1 MNDIYVTLTGNVA
14 APPRQHT
21 FPDGS
26 RVTSLKIA
34 STSRY
39 FDRENQQWRNG
50 ETTYF
55 GVRCFRGLADN
66 VAQSVH
72 LGQPVVVQG
81 RLRIREFAHEG
92 ERRFMPEVEANSLG
106 HDLRW
111 GLGSFTKPQRGGPVA
126 ALGSAERIELDRE
139 TSDWAMSGGAPVA
152 AGATGSLSLLK
163 TGPDDLRA
171 GPDDLKTGP
180 DGLRTGPDDLK
191 TGFDDLRTSPDG
203 ETSAPRETEITLSGE
218 TAEDGVTPGETDHPG
233 DITHPGDSIDLRDTV
248 DLREVVDAG
257 EATEVPLREVDRESA
272 PQDHEPA
279 GKEPVEGETM
289 ARRGRAGKST
299 TRRQGAAGTRGPG
312 TEAETAGGVPDAV
325 RIHPDAGDETP
336 WPTRESL
343 AA

>member
-152 AGATGSLSLLK
+152 AGAVGALPLLK
-163 TGPDDLRA
+163 TGSDDSKA
-171 GPDDLKTGP
+171 GLDD
-180 DGLRTGPDDLK
+180 
-191 TGFDDLRTSPDG
+191 
-203 ETSAPRETEITLSGE
+203 ETSTPRETEITPGGE
-218 TAEDGVTPGETDHPG
+218 AAGGDAMPG
-233 DITHPGDSIDLRDTV
+233 DITHPEGIAHSGDILEPRDAIDLRDAVYLQEGV
-248 DLREVVDAG
+248 DSG
-257 EATEVPLREVDRESA
+257 EAAGVPPRGA
-272 PQDHEPA
+272 DHEAA
-279 GKEPVEGETM
+279 GKEPAEGETT

-299 TRRQGAAGTRGPG
+299 PTRRQDAAGRRSSGAG
-312 TEAETAGGVPDAV
+312 EEMAGGVPGAM
-325 RIHPDAGDETP
+325 RTRPDASDETP
-336 WPTRESL
+336 WPMRESV

>member
-39 FDRENQQWRNG
+39 YDRENQQWRNG

-66 VAQSVH
+66 VAQSVQM
-72 LGQPVVVQG
+72 GQPVVVQG

-152 AGATGSLSLLK
+152 AGALGAPSPLK
-163 TGPDDLRA
+163 TGSDTEPSA
-171 GPDDLKTGP
+171 PHEVEIT
-180 DGLRTGPDDLK
+180 
-191 TGFDDLRTSPDG
+191 PDG
-203 ETSAPRETEITLSGE
+203 EATHDAISAGS
-218 TAEDGVTPGETDHPG
+218 TAHPEQAT
-233 DITHPGDSIDLRDTV
+233 THV
-248 DLREVVDAG
+248 W
-257 EATEVPLREVDRESA
+257 EAVEVPPRPADPGLTGQGHGPAREEAAEGQAV
-272 PQDHEPA
+272 A
-279 GKEPVEGETM
+279 GRAKAARSTTTK
-289 ARRGRAGKST
+289 RRGT
-299 TRRQGAAGTRGPG
+299 TGTRGPNAG
-312 TEAETAGGVPDAV
+312 EAPVGSGPGALKT
-325 RIHPDAGDETP
+325 HPDTGDETP
-336 WPTRESL
+336 WPTRAPI

>member
-39 FDRENQQWRNG
+39 YDRENQQWRNG

-66 VAQSVH
+66 VAQSVQM
-72 LGQPVVVQG
+72 GQPVVVQG

-111 GLGSFTKPQRGGPVA
+111 GLGSFSKPQRGGPVA

-152 AGATGSLSLLK
+152 AGALGATSPLK
-163 TGPDDLRA
+163 TGSDAEPS
-171 GPDDLKTGP
+171 T
-180 DGLRTGPDDLK
+180 
-191 TGFDDLRTSPDG
+191 
-203 ETSAPRETEITLSGE
+203 PREVEITP
-218 TAEDGVTPGETDHPG
+218 D
-233 DITHPGDSIDLRDTV
+233 
-248 DLREVVDAG
+248 G
-257 EATEVPLREVDRESA
+257 EATEAGAISA
-272 PQDHEPA
+272 GSTAHPETTGPQDTTHVWEAVEAPPRPADHELTGQGHGPA
-279 GKEPVEGETM
+279 REETAEGQAVTGRTKA
-289 ARRGRAGKST
+289 ARSTT
-299 TRRQGAAGTRGPG
+299 TRRRGTTGARGPSVGEAPVGSGPG
-312 TEAETAGGVPDAV
+312 TM
-325 RIHPDAGDETP
+325 RIHPDTSDETP
-336 WPTRESL
+336 WPTRAPI

>member
-14 APPRQHT
+14 ATPRQHT

-66 VAQSVH
+66 VAQSVQ

-81 RLRIREFAHEG
+81 RLRIREFTHEG

-111 GLGSFTKPQRGGPVA
+111 GLGSFSKSQRGGPVA

-139 TSDWAMSGGAPVA
+139 TSDWAMSGGVPVEAGALGALPPLQAGLDDGRAAPDGGPAGGAIHGEAAEVAPHAVDHGSAGEEPAVGEAVTRRRKAAKGTTRRVGAVGAGDPAAGVTGEEA
-152 AGATGSLSLLK
+152 AGAVPS
-163 TGPDDLRA
+163 
-171 GPDDLKTGP
+171 
-180 DGLRTGPDDLK
+180 
-191 TGFDDLRTSPDG
+191 
-203 ETSAPRETEITLSGE
+203 
-218 TAEDGVTPGETDHPG
+218 
-233 DITHPGDSIDLRDTV
+233 TV
-248 DLREVVDAG
+248 KI
-257 EATEVPLREVDRESA
+257 
-272 PQDHEPA
+272 QPA
-279 GKEPVEGETM
+279 G
-289 ARRGRAGKST
+289 SD
-299 TRRQGAAGTRGPG
+299 
-312 TEAETAGGVPDAV
+312 EA
-325 RIHPDAGDETP
+325 P
-336 WPTRESL
+336 WPTRERV

>member
-66 VAQSVH
+66 VAQSVQS
-72 LGQPVVVQG
+72 GQPVVVQG
-81 RLRIREFAHEG
+81 RLRIREFTHEG

-111 GLGSFTKPQRGGPVA
+111 GLGRFSKPQRSGPVA
-126 ALGSAERIELDRE
+126 AFGSAERIELDRE

-152 AGATGSLSLLK
+152 AGALGTL
-163 TGPDDLRA
+163 P
-171 GPDDLKTGP
+171 P
-180 DGLRTGPDDLK
+180 LK
-191 TGFDDLRTSPDG
+191 TGFDDEMSV
-203 ETSAPRETEITLSGE
+203 PREAGITSGGE
-218 TAEDGVTPGETDHPG
+218 AAQDGAISADTIDRPATTVPEDTTDPGDTIHPG
-233 DITHPGDSIDLRDTV
+233 GTIHPWDAAEVASRPAD
-248 DLREVVDAG
+248 REPSGADHESAGGNHGSAGAGAAKG
-257 EATEVPLREVDRESA
+257 EAVA
-272 PQDHEPA
+272 
-279 GKEPVEGETM
+279 
-289 ARRGRAGKST
+289 GRARAARSTT
-299 TRRQGAAGTRGPG
+299 TRRRDARGTRSSGAG
-312 TEAETAGGVPDAV
+312 EETAGSGPGAMK
-325 RIHPDAGDETP
+325 IHPEASDETP
-336 WPTRESL
+336 WPTREPV

>member
-66 VAQSVH
+66 VAQSVQM
-72 LGQPVVVQG
+72 GQPVVVQG

-111 GLGSFTKPQRGGPVA
+111 GLGSFSKPQRGGPVA

-139 TSDWAMSGGAPVA
+139 TSDWAMSGGAPVT
-152 AGATGSLSLLK
+152 AGALGAPSPLK
-163 TGPDDLRA
+163 TGSDA
-171 GPDDLKTGP
+171 
-180 DGLRTGPDDLK
+180 
-191 TGFDDLRTSPDG
+191 
-203 ETSAPRETEITLSGE
+203 ETSAPREVEITPGDGMTEDRAISVDTTDRPEATGPEDTTHAWDAAEVPPRPADHELTGQGHGPAREE
-218 TAEDGVTPGETDHPG
+218 TAEGQAVTGRTK
-233 DITHPGDSIDLRDTV
+233 
-248 DLREVVDAG
+248 A
-257 EATEVPLREVDRESA
+257 
-272 PQDHEPA
+272 
-279 GKEPVEGETM
+279 
-289 ARRGRAGKST
+289 ARSTT
-299 TRRQGAAGTRGPG
+299 TRRRGTTGTRGPNAG
-312 TEAETAGGVPDAV
+312 EAPVGSGPGAP
-325 RIHPDAGDETP
+325 RIHPDTSDETP
-336 WPTRESL
+336 WPTQAPM

>member
-14 APPRQHT
+14 ATPRQHT

-66 VAQSVH
+66 VAQSVQ

-81 RLRIREFAHEG
+81 RLRIREFTHEG

-111 GLGSFTKPQRGGPVA
+111 GLGSFSKPQRGGPVA

-139 TSDWAMSGGAPVA
+139 TSDWAMSGGAPVE
-152 AGATGSLSLLK
+152 AGAPGAL
-163 TGPDDLRA
+163 PPLRA
-171 GPDDLKTGP
+171 GLDDERVAPGGGP
-180 DGLRTGPDDLK
+180 AEGGAIH
-191 TGFDDLRTSPDG
+191 G
-203 ETSAPRETEITLSGE
+203 EA
-218 TAEDGVTPGETDHPG
+218 AEAASRAVDHG
-233 DITHPGDSIDLRDTV
+233 S
-248 DLREVVDAG
+248 AG
-257 EATEVPLREVDRESA
+257 EESA
-272 PQDHEPA
+272 
-279 GKEPVEGETM
+279 VGEAVT
-289 ARRGRAGKST
+289 RRRKAAKGT
-299 TRRQGAAGTRGPG
+299 TRRVQAVDADDPAAGVTG
-312 TEAETAGGVPDAV
+312 EETAGAVPGAV
-325 RIHPDAGDETP
+325 KIHPDVSDEAP
-336 WPTRESL
+336 WPTRERV

>member
-34 STSRY
+34 STNRY

-152 AGATGSLSLLK
+152 AGATGALSL
-163 TGPDDLRA
+163 
-171 GPDDLKTGP
+171 
-180 DGLRTGPDDLK
+180 LK
-191 TGFDDLRTSPDG
+191 TGFDDLRAGPDG
-203 ETSAPRETEITLSGE
+203 ETSVPRETETEITPGGE
-218 TAEDGVTPGETDHPG
+218 AAEDGVMLGDVTHLG
-233 DITHPGDSIDLRDTV
+233 DIIDLRDTI
-248 DLREVVDAG
+248 DPREDADPG
-257 EATEVPLREVDRESA
+257 EVAQVPPRGADREPA
-272 PQDHEPA
+272 RQDHQPA
-279 GKEPVEGETM
+279 GKEPVEGETT
-289 ARRGRAGKST
+289 ARRGRGGRST
-299 TRRQGAAGTRGPG
+299 TRRQDATGTTSSG

-325 RIHPDAGDETP
+325 RIHPDASDETP

>member
-152 AGATGSLSLLK
+152 AGAAGAPSPLGS
-163 TGPDDLRA
+163 
-171 GPDDLKTGP
+171 
-180 DGLRTGPDDLK
+180 GLD
-191 TGFDDLRTSPDG
+191 
-203 ETSAPRETEITLSGE
+203 EASAPRETDGTPTGE
-218 TAEDGVTPGETDHPG
+218 AAEDAATSGRIPRPGGITGLEDVAVPGEAAGP
-233 DITHPGDSIDLRDTV
+233 
-248 DLREVVDAG
+248 REA
-257 EATEVPLREVDRESA
+257 EVPLRGTDHEPAEDRESA
-272 PQDHEPA
+272 GDREP
-279 GKEPVEGETM
+279 GGDEEPVEEFT
-289 ARRGRAGKST
+289 ARRGRPGRSAT
-299 TRRQGAAGTRGPG
+299 ARRQGGVGTRNPG
-312 TEAETAGGVPDAV
+312 IGVETAGSVPGAA
-325 RIHPDAGDETP
+325 RIHPDASDEAP
-336 WPTRESL
+336 WPTRESM

>member
-26 RVTSLKIA
+26 RVTSLKVA

-111 GLGSFTKPQRGGPVA
+111 GLGSFTKPQRSGPVA

-152 AGATGSLSLLK
+152 AGAVGVLSLLK
-163 TGPDDLRA
+163 TG
-171 GPDDLKTGP
+171 
-180 DGLRTGPDDLK
+180 
-191 TGFDDLRTSPDG
+191 FDDEAPSPREPEITPDG
-203 ETSAPRETEITLSGE
+203 EA
-218 TAEDGVTPGETDHPG
+218 A
-233 DITHPGDSIDLRDTV
+233 
-248 DLREVVDAG
+248 
-257 EATEVPLREVDRESA
+257 EVPLCEAAREPVEDHEPVEDRERA
-272 PQDHEPA
+272 GQGHEPA
-279 GKEPVEGETM
+279 GKAAAEGEAV
-289 ARRGRAGKST
+289 ARRGRTGKST
-299 TRRQGAAGTRGPG
+299 TARRQDAVGTRGSG
-312 TEAETAGGVPDAV
+312 AGGSGAGEETAGGMADAV
-325 RIHPDAGDETP
+325 RIRPDAGDETP
-336 WPTRESL
+336 WPTQESV

>member
-66 VAQSVH
+66 VAQSVQ

-81 RLRIREFAHEG
+81 RLRIREFTHEG
-92 ERRFMPEVEANSLG
+92 ERRFMAEVEANSLG

-111 GLGSFTKPQRGGPVA
+111 GLGSFSKSQRGGQVA

-139 TSDWAMSGGAPVA
+139 TSDWAMSAGVPFA
-152 AGATGSLSLLK
+152 AGALGLTSSPG
-163 TGPDDLRA
+163 A
-171 GPDDLKTGP
+171 GAG
-180 DGLRTGPDDLK
+180 DGRPV
-191 TGFDDLRTSPDG
+191 PG
-203 ETSAPRETEITLSGE
+203 E
-218 TAEDGVTPGETDHPG
+218 AEVTP
-233 DITHPGDSIDLRDTV
+233 
-248 DLREVVDAG
+248 
-257 EATEVPLREVDRESA
+257 
-272 PQDHEPA
+272 
-279 GKEPVEGETM
+279 
-289 ARRGRAGKST
+289 
-299 TRRQGAAGTRGPG
+299 AAGTAAAGVAPPAVDHAPAGARPDEGGSPARRRKAARDTTRPGEAAGAGDSFVGEETTEALPG
-312 TEAETAGGVPDAV
+312 TTK
-325 RIHPDAGDETP
+325 IHTDESDETP
-336 WPTRESL
+336 WPVRERV